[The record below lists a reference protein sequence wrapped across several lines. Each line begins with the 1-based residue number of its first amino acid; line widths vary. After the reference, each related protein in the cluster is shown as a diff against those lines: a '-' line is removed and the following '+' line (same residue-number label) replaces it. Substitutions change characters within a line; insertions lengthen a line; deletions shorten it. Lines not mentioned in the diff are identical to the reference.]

1 MPNYIVDVI
10 NIHFC
15 KITVCFPQMNI
26 SSSQNLSKLW
36 GPDAVGAGVA
46 AAAANS
52 SITKAQFESPALF
65 VGLLAVSL
73 ITIFGNALVILAV
86 LRERTLHSATN
97 YFITSLAVSDMLVGA
112 VVMPFSAFYEAMDK
126 KVRHITCS

>member
-1 MPNYIVDVI
+1 
-10 NIHFC
+10 
-15 KITVCFPQMNI
+15 MNI

-36 GPDAVGAGVA
+36 GPDAAGAGVA

-126 KVRHITCS
+126 KVRQSFKILTGSNNQFRSLRNYES

>member
-1 MPNYIVDVI
+1 
-10 NIHFC
+10 
-15 KITVCFPQMNI
+15 MNI

-36 GPDAVGAGVA
+36 GPDAAGAGVA
-46 AAAANS
+46 AAAAAANA

-126 KVRHITCS
+126 KVRHVICS

>member
-1 MPNYIVDVI
+1 
-10 NIHFC
+10 
-15 KITVCFPQMNI
+15 MNI

-36 GPDAVGAGVA
+36 GPDAAGAGVA
-46 AAAANS
+46 AAAANA

-126 KVRHITCS
+126 KVRDKSFEYKPYARHYNPHLIRNRS

>member
-1 MPNYIVDVI
+1 
-10 NIHFC
+10 
-15 KITVCFPQMNI
+15 MNI

-36 GPDAVGAGVA
+36 GPDAAGVA

-65 VGLLAVSL
+65 VGLLSVSL

>member
-1 MPNYIVDVI
+1 
-10 NIHFC
+10 
-15 KITVCFPQMNI
+15 MNI

-36 GPDAVGAGVA
+36 GPDAAGAGVA
-46 AAAANS
+46 AAAANA

-126 KVRHITCS
+126 KVRDKSFKYMPYVRHYNPHLIRNRS

>member
-1 MPNYIVDVI
+1 
-10 NIHFC
+10 
-15 KITVCFPQMNI
+15 MNI

-36 GPDAVGAGVA
+36 GPDAAGAGVA
-46 AAAANS
+46 ANADA

-126 KVRHITCS
+126 KVRHSFNIQ

>member
-1 MPNYIVDVI
+1 
-10 NIHFC
+10 
-15 KITVCFPQMNI
+15 MNI

-36 GPDAVGAGVA
+36 GPDAAGAGVA
-46 AAAANS
+46 AAAANA

-126 KVRHITCS
+126 KVRQSFIMLTGFNKQFRNCEFDLVMNPKF

>member
-36 GPDAVGAGVA
+36 GPDAAGVA

-65 VGLLAVSL
+65 VGLLSVSL

>member
-1 MPNYIVDVI
+1 
-10 NIHFC
+10 
-15 KITVCFPQMNI
+15 MNI

-36 GPDAVGAGVA
+36 GPDAAGAGVA
-46 AAAANS
+46 ANADDS

-126 KVRHITCS
+126 KVRQSFNIQ

>member
-1 MPNYIVDVI
+1 
-10 NIHFC
+10 
-15 KITVCFPQMNI
+15 MNI

-36 GPDAVGAGVA
+36 GPDAAGAGVA
-46 AAAANS
+46 AAAAAANA

-126 KVRHITCS
+126 KVRDKSFEYMPYARHYNPHLIRNRS

>member
-1 MPNYIVDVI
+1 
-10 NIHFC
+10 
-15 KITVCFPQMNI
+15 MNI

-36 GPDAVGAGVA
+36 GPDAAGAGVAA

-126 KVRHITCS
+126 KVRKVFISLPTTNSENTNIAFSQKV